1 MNNTKQPY
9 CQLETMSNLL
19 MQIKGARPVTLH
31 DYDPSFHGVGI
42 QVDGMDYM
50 TILFERNGL
59 DGVRYDVDGDRSGR
73 TWRRTNCSMNGV
85 KDGVKDGKPNYE
97 FLQRTEDEFC
107 AEVVKEVNET
117 RLNCA

>member
-1 MNNTKQPY
+1 MNNKPQPY
-9 CQLETMSNLL
+9 CQLQTMSNLL

-42 QVDGMDYM
+42 QVDGMDYL

-59 DGVRYDVDGDRSGR
+59 DGVRYDVDGYRGGR
-73 TWRRTNCSMNGV
+73 TWRRTNCVINGY
-85 KDGVKDGKPNYE
+85 KDGQPNYE

-117 RLNCA
+117 RINCA